1 MSLGCLRDGKNT
13 CVAKNVAF
21 EQRNWYKVKGK
32 KKEKKK
38 SREYDM

>member
-1 MSLGCLRDGKNT
+1 MSLGCLRGGKNT
-13 CVAKNVAF
+13 SVAKNVAF

-32 KKEKKK
+32 KK